1 MTDQRDPEDWIGV
14 IIAITVA
21 IALLMWLA
29 AMFAKELMG
38 R

>member
-1 MTDQRDPEDWIGV
+1 MSNDRDPDDWIGV
-14 IIAITVA
+14 IMAITAA

-29 AMFAKELMG
+29 FMFAKELMG